1 MSNHQKNQGLLEKMD
16 EIKNILFSVDKNIY
30 DRLDI
35 INKNIDNLF
44 LLLQKK
50 ILVLQLLSKPVQ
62 IIELG

>member
-44 LLLQKK
+44 LLLQKNTSTTT
-50 ILVLQLLSKPVQ
+50 IVQ
-62 IIELG
+62 TGSNN